1 MIKGQKSESET
12 AKTRPKKREDTL
24 LIAVLICAALIAYV
38 SRLVFNPQAHQ
49 PETFAPII
57 TELSGGY
64 KISDGRVLININL
77 ADADLLMTLPGI
89 GPSLAQRIADYRGEH
104 GAFEALDDL
113 LNVSGIGPA
122 ALEKLQEWAYAE

>member
-1 MIKGQKSESET
+1 MRIDK
-12 AKTRPKKREDTL
+12 KKREDTL
-24 LIAVLICAALIAYV
+24 LIAVLICATLIAYV
-38 SRLVFNPQAHQ
+38 SRLVFNPQVRQ

-64 KISDGRVLININL
+64 KISDGRVLININQ

-104 GAFEALDDL
+104 GTLETLDDL

-122 ALEKLQEWAYAE
+122 ALEKLKEWAFAE